1 MKKNYYDEL
10 EVSKTASKE
19 VIEKAYK
26 VLAKKYHPDS
36 TTESDRAAA
45 EERFKAISEAYNT
58 LSDDFKRKEYDKELE
73 ESSPTISYEEY
84 EYVLNKNKD
93 LEDEIDYLHQRMNN
107 STAGSGSSSSSEPRS
122 GFGSKYFG
130 DSPRGYYNRF
140 TDSFVHPHSSDGSS
154 YTDRSHFETSRTRSQ
169 RAAEQD
175 YYDGKKPKRTFYYSD
190 SGKPASAFDYYVY
203 RIKTVGSN
211 IFFGILVFVV
221 FLIVIRGILSMS
233 FGNKSTNK
241 NTTDVNATN
250 PTNTTQNETKY
261 IYDTNEYEPYITNEE
276 VVNNS
281 SGGLFEEILNFLGGA
296 TGTNK

>member
-1 MKKNYYDEL
+1 MKKNYYYEL

-36 TTESDRAAA
+36 TTETDRAAA

-73 ESSPTISYEEY
+73 ESSPNISYEEY

-93 LEDEIDYLHQRMNN
+93 LEDEIDYLHQKMNN
-107 STAGSGSSSSSEPRS
+107 ATASSGSGPRTSSSSESRS

-140 TDSFVHPHSSDGSS
+140 TDSFVNPRASAGSS
-154 YTDRSHFETSRTRSQ
+154 YTDRSQYSHHDT
-169 RAAEQD
+169 AD
-175 YYDGKKPKRTFYYSD
+175 YTDGKKPKRTFYYSD
-190 SGKPASAFDYYVY
+190 TGKPASAFDYYVY

-211 IFFGILVFVV
+211 FFFGILVFVAFV
-221 FLIVIRGILSMS
+221 LLLRGVLMMTLGSS
-233 FGNKSTNK
+233 KKTNNTVENNTVQNNTPEEYNPGYYDDDEDKELTNKVMNSTNPLQDILDFFSQK
-241 NTTDVNATN
+241 NS
-250 PTNTTQNETKY
+250 K
-261 IYDTNEYEPYITNEE
+261 
-276 VVNNS
+276 
-281 SGGLFEEILNFLGGA
+281 
-296 TGTNK
+296 

>member
-1 MKKNYYDEL
+1 MKNYYDEL
-10 EVSKTASKE
+10 EVSKKASKE

-93 LEDEIDYLHQRMNN
+93 LEDEIDYLHDKMNN
-107 STAGSGSSSSSEPRS
+107 ATASSSSSSESRS

-130 DSPRGYYNRF
+130 DSPRGYYNKF
-140 TDSFVHPHSSDGSS
+140 TDSFVNPRASNGSS
-154 YTDRSHFETSRTRSQ
+154 YTDRSHFETSRTRAQ

-175 YYDGKKPKRTFYYSD
+175 YDDSGRKPKRTFYYSD

-203 RIKTVGSN
+203 RIKTIGGN
-211 IFFGILVFVV
+211 FILGLLVFVA
-221 FLIVIRGILSMS
+221 FLLMIRGLLMS
-233 FGNKSTNK
+233 SLGNKSNN
-241 NTTDVNATN
+241 NTVNNA
-250 PTNTTQNETKY
+250 TQNETKY
-261 IYDTNEYEPYITNEE
+261 IYNEDEYEPYITNED
-276 VVNNS
+276 VVNSPANP
-281 SGGLFEEILNFLGGA
+281 LQDILNFLGGA

>member
-36 TTESDRAAA
+36 TTEADKAAS

-58 LSDDFKRKEYDKELE
+58 LSDEFKRKEYDKELE

-93 LEDEIDYLHQRMNN
+93 LEDEIDYLHQKMNDA
-107 STAGSGSSSSSEPRS
+107 TASSGSSSSSESRS

-130 DSPRGYYNRF
+130 DSPRGYYNKF
-140 TDSFVHPHSSDGSS
+140 TDSFVNPRASAGSS
-154 YTDRSHFETSRTRSQ
+154 YTDRSHFETSRTRAQ
-169 RAAEQD
+169 RTAAEQD

-203 RIKTVGSN
+203 RIKTVGGN
-211 IFFGILVFVV
+211 FILGILVFVA
-221 FLIVIRGILSMS
+221 FLLMIRGLLMS
-233 FGNKSTNK
+233 SLGNKSNN
-241 NTTDVNATN
+241 NTVSNAT
-250 PTNTTQNETKY
+250 QNDAKY
-261 IYDTNEYEPYITNEE
+261 IYNEDEYDPYITNEE
-276 VVNNS
+276 VVNSPANP
-281 SGGLFEEILNFLGGA
+281 LQEFLNFLGGA

>member
-36 TTESDRAAA
+36 TTETDRAAA

-73 ESSPTISYEEY
+73 ESSPNISYEEY

-93 LEDEIDYLHQRMNN
+93 LEDEIDYLHQKMNN
-107 STAGSGSSSSSEPRS
+107 ATASSGPRTSSSSESRS

-140 TDSFVHPHSSDGSS
+140 TDSFVNPRASAGSS
-154 YTDRSHFETSRTRSQ
+154 YTDRSEYTHRTRPEDTE
-169 RAAEQD
+169 A
-175 YYDGKKPKRTFYYSD
+175 YTNGKKPKRTFYYSD
-190 SGKPASAFDYYVY
+190 TGKPASAFDYYVY

-211 IFFGILVFVV
+211 FFFGILVFVAFV
-221 FLIVIRGILSMS
+221 LLLRGVLMMTLGS
-233 FGNKSTNK
+233 NKKTNNTVENNTVQNSTPEEYNPGYYDDDEDKELTNK
-241 NTTDVNATN
+241 VMNSAN
-250 PTNTTQNETKY
+250 PLQDILDFFSQK
-261 IYDTNEYEPYITNEE
+261 
-276 VVNNS
+276 NS
-281 SGGLFEEILNFLGGA
+281 
-296 TGTNK
+296 K